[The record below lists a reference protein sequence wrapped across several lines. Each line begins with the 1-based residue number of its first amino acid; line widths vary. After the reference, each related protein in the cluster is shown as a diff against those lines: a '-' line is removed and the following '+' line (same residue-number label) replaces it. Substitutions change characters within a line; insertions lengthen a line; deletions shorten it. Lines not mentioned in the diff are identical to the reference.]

1 MAARPVRVRI
11 VVPHPEEVGGGLA
24 SLALHLA
31 VLVAIVVF
39 ATDGG
44 ARTGRLGPSMT
55 VRLAAGPRATP
66 GGGARGVE
74 KPAERLVPE
83 RPPAPIDPKLTP
95 TNRERADAPRKVVPP
110 PKGLTAQPEKLGPV
124 EPQAPP
130 KDEPGTPGTPGTPG
144 ANGPDGPIA
153 GGVAGLGSDEPFT
166 YDYYTNLV
174 VTRLQEGWQN
184 RPVLPAG
191 SDTLRVVVAFVIDRT
206 GRVTDVEVETPSGY
220 TPLDQSAYRAVL
232 ALGQLPPLPRAYDKD
247 RLTARFVF
255 ELLPPD
261 M

>member
-1 MAARPVRVRI
+1 VAARAVRVRI

-31 VLVAIVVF
+31 MLVAIVLF

-44 ARTGRLGPSMT
+44 ARTGKLGPTMT
-55 VRLAAGPRATP
+55 VRLAAGPRPTP
-66 GGGARGVE
+66 GGGTRGVE
-74 KPAERLVPE
+74 KPAEKLVPE
-83 RPPAPIDPKLTP
+83 RPPAPIDEKLAP
-95 TNRERADAPRKVVPP
+95 TNRLRATDPKKVVPP
-110 PKGLTAQPEKLGPV
+110 PKGLTAQPEKLTPL
-124 EPQAPP
+124 EPQAPQ
-130 KDEPGTPGTPGTPG
+130 KDAPGTPGTAGTPG
-144 ANGPDGPIA
+144 ANGPEGPIA
-153 GGVAGLGSDEPFT
+153 GGVAGLGSDEPFA
-166 YDYYTNLV
+166 YDYYTSLV
-174 VTRLQEGWQN
+174 VNRLQEAWQN
-184 RPVLPAG
+184 RPILPAG

-206 GRVTDVEVETPSGY
+206 GRVTDVEVETSSGY

-232 ALGQLPPLPRAYDKD
+232 ALGQLPPLPRAYEKD

>member
-1 MAARPVRVRI
+1 VAARPVRVRI
-11 VVPHPEEVGGGLA
+11 VVPHPEEVGGGMA

-31 VLVAIVVF
+31 ALVAIVIF
-39 ATDGG
+39 ASDGA
-44 ARTGRLGPSMT
+44 ARTGKLGPTMT
-55 VRLAAGPRATP
+55 VRLAAGVKAPP

-74 KPAERLVPE
+74 KPAEKFVPV
-83 RPPAPIDPKLTP
+83 RPPAPIDEKLAP
-95 TNRERADAPRKVVPP
+95 TNRLRATDPPKVAPP
-110 PKGLTAQPEKLGPV
+110 PKGLTAQPEKMRPL
-124 EPQAPP
+124 EPQAPQ
-130 KDEPGTPGTPGTPG
+130 KDQPGTPGTAGTPG
-144 ANGPDGPIA
+144 ATGPDGPIA

-174 VTRLQEGWQN
+174 VTRLQEAWQN
-184 RPVLPAG
+184 RPILPAG
-191 SDTLRVVVAFVIDRT
+191 SDTVRVVVAFVIEDD
-206 GRVTDVEVETPSGY
+206 GRVTGVEVETPSGY

-232 ALGQLPPLPRAYDKD
+232 SLGQLPPLPRAYEKD